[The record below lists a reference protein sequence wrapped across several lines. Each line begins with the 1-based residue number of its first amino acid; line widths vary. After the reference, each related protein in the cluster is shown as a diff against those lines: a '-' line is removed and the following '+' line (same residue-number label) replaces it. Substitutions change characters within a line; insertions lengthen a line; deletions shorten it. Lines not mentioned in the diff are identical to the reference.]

1 MRVCVCARVCVSAI
15 LCVLGC
21 SCQPAEA
28 SLSIIKAC
36 HWLVHR
42 FGQPIRDTDV
52 RSVWKIGEEAVERKR
67 RTWSDRLGLTVRTFQ
82 DFVYFPF
89 TTQRHSVPYHQW
101 CARIS
106 FCLLILFSCSI
117 YWEILSFSTCSS
129 DIVAVAECL
138 NTPALTWIE
147 EYQVGICSC
156 SLK

>member
-1 MRVCVCARVCVSAI
+1 MRVCVCARVCVSVI

-106 FCLLILFSCSI
+106 FCLLILFSCS
-117 YWEILSFSTCSS
+117 YLLRDSQLQYLFLWHCCSS
-129 DIVAVAECL
+129 RVPEHTCTYL
-138 NTPALTWIE
+138 NWRIS
-147 EYQVGICSC
+147 GRNM
-156 SLK
+156 